1 MELTKSNE
9 YAKYL
14 VLADDSNGVLNGTYE
29 SYLNFKR
36 IKEVVNNI
44 AFTDKSTYSY
54 EGDIYNRKISSTEA
68 KNVIN
73 NLEGG
78 VWNATTGLI
87 KSVANQLKL
96 RI

>member
-1 MELTKSNE
+1 MELT
-9 YAKYL
+9 
-14 VLADDSNGVLNGTYE
+14 
-29 SYLNFKR
+29 
-36 IKEVVNNI
+36 
-44 AFTDKSTYSY
+44 KSTYSY

-68 KNVIN
+68 RNVIN